1 MSSIKRFFRYLFLDK
16 KKFLDS
22 VIKHFNCLFPD
33 KLYLSLRYRLQLGSW
48 INWKNPISFTEK
60 IQWLKI
66 YGFKKNYS
74 ELVDKLSVKS
84 YVANKIGSQYVIPL
98 LNVWD
103 GFDDIDWDS
112 LPNQFVLKTTHGGGN
127 GGVVICRDKNCFNKI
142 EAKKKLAS
150 SMKTNAGKT
159 YREKPYINI
168 PKKIIAETFISDSS
182 GRELDDYKFFCFN
195 GNPMFCQ
202 LIRNRSIKET
212 IDFYDMQWTHMPF
225 VGLNPNVE
233 NGCEAALK
241 PKNFDKMI
249 EICKELSMG
258 IPFVRV
264 DLYNVHG
271 QIYFGE
277 LTFYPASGFGSFR
290 PNEWN
295 NKLGDLLNLPLK

>member
-1 MSSIKRFFRYLFLDK
+1 
-16 KKFLDS
+16 
-22 VIKHFNCLFPD
+22 
-33 KLYLSLRYRLQLGSW
+33 
-48 INWKNPISFTEK
+48 
-60 IQWLKI
+60 
-66 YGFKKNYS
+66 
-74 ELVDKLSVKS
+74 
-84 YVANKIGSQYVIPL
+84 
-98 LNVWD
+98 
-103 GFDDIDWDS
+103 
-112 LPNQFVLKTTHGGGN
+112 
-127 GGVVICRDKNCFNKI
+127 
-142 EAKKKLAS
+142 
-150 SMKTNAGKT
+150 
-159 YREKPYINI
+159 
-168 PKKIIAETFISDSS
+168 
-182 GRELDDYKFFCFN
+182 
-195 GNPMFCQ
+195 
-202 LIRNRSIKET
+202 
-212 IDFYDMQWTHMPF
+212 MPF